1 MPVYVA
7 RILVCTWW
15 WPRAAIVCAAVGV
28 ECAPNLVSAAK
39 ADGVLT
45 GGEYCICMYVIKGR
59 KKQRLI
65 NFFTYCKNVY

>member
-28 ECAPNLVSAAK
+28 ECTPNLVSAAK

-45 GGEYCICMYVIKGR
+45 SGEYCWHCKLKPAYVRDKG
-59 KKQRLI
+59 
-65 NFFTYCKNVY
+65 